1 MGMVMR
7 HHIVRNESIPFV
19 IIERIPHNIPHPQ
32 HIKVNN
38 CVYLAS
44 KHPSQVYY
52 VATKTCVHMKQYIY
66 YPITR
71 LHLKQLYVGN
81 LMCKSLY
88 MHIVKLKTKLFYN
101 VYIILLFAHNFIC
114 TIVNIELT
122 EAHVSM

>member
-1 MGMVMR
+1 MGMVIR
-7 HHIVRNESIPFV
+7 HHIVWNIDSIPFM
-19 IIERIPHNIPHPQ
+19 IIERMPHNLPHPQ
-32 HIKVNN
+32 HIKVNK

-52 VATKTCVHMKQYIY
+52 VATKNRVPMKQYIY

-81 LMCKSLY
+81 VMCISLY
-88 MHIVKLKTKLFYN
+88 MQVVKLKTKLFYN
-101 VYIILLFAHNFIC
+101 VCIILLFAHIC

-122 EAHVSM
+122 EAHVPM